1 MTTSAHLDGAV
12 LHLGWGL
19 PFAGILL
26 SIALVPLAAPRVWH
40 HHFGKIAVGWALA
53 FLLPAA
59 LVHGPAVAGTE
70 FAHVMLAE
78 FLPFLLLVGSLF
90 VVTGGI
96 RITGNLVGTP
106 ETNLALLACGTALAS
121 VMGTTGAAML
131 LVAPLIRA
139 NAWRSHVTH
148 IFVFH
153 IFLVANVGGA
163 LTPIGD
169 PPLFLG
175 YLKGVD
181 FFWTLRHLALPTL
194 AMVLPLLGL
203 FYLLDRR
210 AFARET
216 ATPPQMEASDERLG
230 IEGRVNLLFLAGIV
244 GGVVLSGAWRP
255 GVAWQLF
262 GTELPLQDLARGAI
276 LLACAGLSL
285 AFTRKATRVAN
296 GFTWAPIREVG
307 LLFFAIFVTIVPVI
321 AIMRAGAGGAA
332 SGLVG
337 LVNQGGQPVDALYF
351 WIAGGLSSVL
361 DNAPTYLVFF
371 NLAGGDAERLMH
383 ELTRTLVAISAGA
396 VFMGANTYIGNAPNF
411 MVKAI
416 AEAAGIRMPGFFG
429 YIGWAAAIL
438 IPLFLL
444 QTVLFFR

>member
-1 MTTSAHLDGAV
+1 MTHLDGAL
-12 LHLGWGL
+12 LHLGWAL
-19 PFAGILL
+19 PFVGILL
-26 SIALVPLAAPRVWH
+26 SIALLPLIAPRVWH
-40 HHFGKIAVGWALA
+40 HHYGKIAVGWALA
-53 FLLPAA
+53 FLVPAA
-59 LVHGPAVAGTE
+59 LAHGPAVAGTE

-78 FLPFLLLVGSLF
+78 FLPFLILVGSLF

-96 RITGNLVGTP
+96 RVTGSLVGTP
-106 ETNLALLACGTALAS
+106 ETNLALLGCGTVLAS

-131 LVAPLIRA
+131 LIAPLIRA
-139 NAWRSHVTH
+139 NAWRRHVTH

-153 IFLVANVGGA
+153 IFLVANIGGA

-181 FFWTLRHLALPTL
+181 FFWTLQHMALPML
-194 AMVLPLLGL
+194 GMALPLLGL

-216 ATPPQMEASDERLG
+216 ATPPQMEAGDERLG
-230 IEGRVNLLFLAGIV
+230 IEGGVNFLFLAGIV
-244 GGVVLSGAWRP
+244 GGVLLSGAWRP
-255 GVAWQLF
+255 DVAWTLF
-262 GTELPLQDLARGAI
+262 GTTLPLQDIARGAI
-276 LLACAGLSL
+276 LIACAGLSL
-285 AFTRKATRVAN
+285 ALTRKATRVAN
-296 GFTWAPIREVG
+296 GFTWGPIAEVG

-321 AIMRAGAGGAA
+321 AIIKAGEGGAA

-337 LVNQGGQPVDALYF
+337 LVNQDGRPVDALYF

-371 NLAGGDAERLMH
+371 NMAGGDAERLMH
-383 ELTRTLVAISAGA
+383 EMTRTLVALSAGA

-416 AEAAGIRMPGFFG
+416 AETAGIRMPSFFG
-429 YIGWAAAIL
+429 YIGWAAVFL

-444 QTVLFFR
+444 QTLLFFR

>member
-1 MTTSAHLDGAV
+1 MIDSAHLDGT
-12 LHLGWGL
+12 LLGLAWGL

-26 SIALVPLAAPRVWH
+26 SIALLPLFAARVWH

-59 LVHGPAVAGTE
+59 AVHGPAVAGTE

-78 FLPFLLLVGSLF
+78 FLPFLILVGSLF

-96 RITGNLVGTP
+96 RVTGNLVGTP
-106 ETNLALLACGTALAS
+106 EVNLGILACGTVLAS
-121 VMGTTGAAML
+121 IMGTTGAAML
-131 LVAPLIRA
+131 LIAPLIRA

-153 IFLVANVGGA
+153 IFLVANIGGA

-181 FFWTLRHLALPTL
+181 FFWTLRHLALPML
-194 AMVLPLLGL
+194 AMALPLLAL
-203 FYLLDRR
+203 FYVLDRR

-216 ATPPQMEASDERLG
+216 ATPPQMEATDERLG
-230 IEGRVNLLFLAGIV
+230 FEGGVNFLFLAGIV
-244 GGVVLSGAWRP
+244 GGVLLSGAWRP
-255 GVAWQLF
+255 GISWTVF
-262 GTELPLQDLARGAI
+262 GTELQLQDLARGAI
-276 LLACAGLSL
+276 LIACAGLSL
-285 AFTRKATRVAN
+285 AFTRRATRVAN
-296 GFTWAPIREVG
+296 GFSWAPISEVG

-321 AIMRAGAGGAA
+321 AIIRAGEGGAA

-337 LVNQGGQPVDALYF
+337 LVNQDGRPIDALYF

-371 NLAGGDAERLMH
+371 NMAGGDAERLMH
-383 ELTRTLVAISAGA
+383 EMTRTLVAISAGA

-416 AEAAGIRMPGFFG
+416 VETAGIRMPSFFG
-429 YIGWAAAIL
+429 YVGWAVAIL

>member
-1 MTTSAHLDGAV
+1 MNTLAHLDGAA
-12 LHLGWGL
+12 LHLAWGL

-26 SIALVPLAAPRVWH
+26 SIALLPLAAPRLWH
-40 HHFGKIAVGWALA
+40 HHFDKIAVGWALA
-53 FLLPAA
+53 FLVPAA
-59 LVHGPAVAGTE
+59 IVHGPAVAGSE

-78 FLPFLLLVGSLF
+78 FLPFLILIGALF
-90 VVTGGI
+90 IVTGGI
-96 RITGNLVGTP
+96 RVTGNLVGTP
-106 ETNLALLACGTALAS
+106 ETNLALLTCGTVLAS

-131 LVAPLIRA
+131 LIAPLIRA
-139 NAWRSHVTH
+139 NAWRTHVTH

-153 IFLVANVGGA
+153 IFLVANIGGA

-181 FFWTLRHLALPTL
+181 FFWTLQHLALPTA
-194 AMVLPLLGL
+194 AMALPLLGL

-230 IEGRVNLLFLAGIV
+230 IEGGINLMFLAGIV
-244 GGVVLSGAWRP
+244 GGVLLSGAWRP
-255 GVAWQLF
+255 GVAWTVF
-262 GTELPLQDLARGAI
+262 GTELHLQDLARGGI
-276 LLACAGLSL
+276 LIACAGLSL

-296 GFTWAPIREVG
+296 GFTWGPIREVG
-307 LLFFAIFVTIVPVI
+307 LLFFAIFVTIVPVV
-321 AIMRAGAGGAA
+321 AIMRAGEGGAA

-337 LVNQGGQPVDALYF
+337 LVNQDGRPIDALYF
-351 WIAGGLSSVL
+351 WIAGALSSVL

-371 NLAGGDAERLMH
+371 NMAGGDAERLMH

-416 AEAAGIRMPGFFG
+416 AEAAGIRMPSFFG
-429 YIGWAAAIL
+429 YVGWAFAVL
-438 IPLFLL
+438 IPLFVV
-444 QTVLFFR
+444 QTLIFFR